1 MASERILIADGDA
14 DSAQIAEF
22 ERGRRELIRRGLGI
36 GAGAIAASSIPLLL
50 SVRNAFAAGNGDS
63 DILEQAIGLE
73 RVAILAYTTAIDS
86 KLLSPAFERVA
97 RRFRDHEREHADTLS
112 AALMDLGGTPPAKQP
127 TVADIDGVA
136 KGIGEVKSQADV
148 ANFAIELEMA
158 AVAAYHDAQSKL
170 IDAKL
175 LQTGASIMAN
185 EAQHLVVL
193 RQAAKQNPVPNA
205 FETGEK

>member
-14 DSAQIAEF
+14 DTAQVAEF

-86 KLLSPAFERVA
+86 KLLSPSFERVA
-97 RRFRDHEREHADTLS
+97 RRFRGHEQEHADTLS

-127 TVADIDGVA
+127 TVQDIDAVA
-136 KGIGEVKSQADV
+136 KGIGDVKSQADV

-158 AVAAYHDAQSKL
+158 AVAAYYDAHRKL

-175 LQTGASIMAN
+175 LQAAASIMAN

-193 RQAAKQNPVPNA
+193 RQAVKRSPVPNA
-205 FETGEK
+205 FETGKT